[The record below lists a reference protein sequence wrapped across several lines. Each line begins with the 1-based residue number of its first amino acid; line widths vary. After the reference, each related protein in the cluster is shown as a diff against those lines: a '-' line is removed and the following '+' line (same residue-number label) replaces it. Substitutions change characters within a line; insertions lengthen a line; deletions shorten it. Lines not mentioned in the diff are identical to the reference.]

1 MYFQLSKTFLS
12 INYIF
17 REKSSYLSNYLLQHL
32 LLLLDQITLIS
43 YELKTYY
50 TCTSYLKM
58 HYFGLPS
65 TIIVTNGVKF
75 WIKYPKSLVSHR
87 QKNLILEPFLDPRW
101 PHRLR
106 HAPKPHCRVVHR
118 EVHPRLFHRQ
128 SQPHRRCH
136 LHPSISQFPTPHFPL
151 PWWAPMWQDH
161 GCMCVAQRHPRVPIR
176 LGTTMGRIL

>member
-17 REKSSYLSNYLLQHL
+17 RDKSSYLSNYLLQHL

-118 EVHPRLFHRQ
+118 EVHPRLTIDNHNHIVVATCIQ
-128 SQPHRRCH
+128 ALANSQLRIFLSPDE
-136 LHPSISQFPTPHFPL
+136 L
-151 PWWAPMWQDH
+151 PCGKTMDA
-161 GCMCVAQRHPRVPIR
+161 CVWPNVT
-176 LGTTMGRIL
+176 LGYRYD